1 MDSKQRGFAM
11 RRFLPFASAVLF
23 LALTAPVSTV
33 SAQQVGSVSQQE
45 RDELASGFQQ
55 AVQELKPTLPRQ
67 LDEVTTLIDV
77 ASDDVVM
84 IYNHTIT
91 LNLTPAI
98 QEKLAEHLRKTV
110 CGTEVMRQT
119 LVWGAT
125 YRYSYQDKDGN
136 PVAAFDISGRDC
148 GLA

>member
-1 MDSKQRGFAM
+1 M
-11 RRFLPFASAVLF
+11 RRLLPFAFAVLF
-23 LALTAPVSTV
+23 LAVAAPVSTV
-33 SAQQVGSVSQQE
+33 SAQQVVSLSQQE
-45 RDELASGFQQ
+45 RDELASGFRA
-55 AVQELKPTLPRQ
+55 AVQELRPTLPRQ

-77 ASDDVVM
+77 ASDDIIM

-91 LNLTPAI
+91 LNLTPTI

-110 CGTEVMRQT
+110 CGNEAIRQT

-148 GLA
+148 GMA

>member
-1 MDSKQRGFAM
+1 M
-11 RRFLPFASAVLF
+11 RRFLPFAFAVLF
-23 LALTAPVSTV
+23 LTIAVPSATV
-33 SAQQVGSVSQQE
+33 SAQQAVSLSQQE

-55 AVQELKPTLPRQ
+55 AVQELKPTLPRK

-77 ASDDVVM
+77 ASDGIVM
-84 IYNHTIT
+84 IYDHTVT

-110 CGTEVMRQT
+110 CGTEAMRQT

-136 PVAAFDISGRDC
+136 PITAFDITGRDC

>member
-1 MDSKQRGFAM
+1 M
-11 RRFLPFASAVLF
+11 RRLLPFASAVLF
-23 LALTAPVSTV
+23 LAVAAPVSTV
-33 SAQQVGSVSQQE
+33 SAQQVVSLSQQE
-45 RDELASGFQQ
+45 RDELASGFRE

-77 ASDDVVM
+77 ASDDIVM
-84 IYNHTIT
+84 IYNHAIT
-91 LNLTPAI
+91 LNLTLAI

-110 CGTEVMRQT
+110 CGNEAIRQT